1 MIIEID
7 EKTHTYSVNGD
18 IASISVTELLQK
30 HGLSPDFSGVNKQV
44 LRKKAE
50 KGKGIHKDLENVL
63 KTANYEPKT
72 EQGKLFQTWVE
83 ENLDCG
89 TAEQPLAYE
98 YNGMI
103 IAGTADIMGIMK
115 NGDYLL
121 ADHKNTAKFEREYVA
136 WQVSLLDYFAR
147 KLGKEKVN
155 GKQLN
160 WKGAKQFKCFHYD
173 LKKSTM
179 EVKKLDKVPDVEIE
193 RLIECEYN
201 GEIYQRAVLVVENE
215 LVAKFEQAEN
225 FLKQKQE
232 DFEIAKKEAEL
243 VREELRQLFERQ
255 GIKSWETPNLKV
267 TYIYPTERIS
277 VDSAKLKANYPQV
290 YSECQKLTQVRS
302 SIRITF
308 KEKDEE

>member
-1 MIIEID
+1 MIIELD
-7 EKTHTYSVNGD
+7 DKTHAYSVNGD
-18 IASISVTELLQK
+18 IASISVTELLHK
-30 HGLSPDFSGVNKQV
+30 HRIGTDYSVVNKQL
-44 LRKKAE
+44 LRRKAE
-50 KGKGIHKDLENVL
+50 RGKQIHKDLENVL
-63 KTANYEPKT
+63 NLGKYEPET
-72 EQGKLFQTWVE
+72 DQGKLFSTWVE

-89 TAEQPLAYE
+89 VAEQLLAYE
-98 YNGMI
+98 HEGMI
-103 IAGTADIMGIMK
+103 IAGTADVMGIMK
-115 NGDYLL
+115 NGEYLV
-121 ADHKNTAKFEREYVA
+121 ADHKTTSVLDKEYVA

-173 LKKSTM
+173 LKQLTM
-179 EVKKLDKVPDVEIE
+179 EVKKLDKVPDAEIE

-290 YSECQKLTQVRS
+290 YSECQKLTQVKS